1 MRRQT
6 ALWGVFVSRFH
17 DALERFR
24 RRRLSAD
31 EAGELLGVS
40 GRQFRRLCVRF
51 DDEGLEGLRDRRIG
65 MVSPRRADPTEIGRM
80 CGLYRDRYA
89 DFTVKHFHEALVRE
103 HNYKL
108 CYTVTRLALRSAGL
122 VAKATLRGKHRKKRE
137 RRPLPGMLLFQD
149 GSTHCWLPDT
159 AAQQDLIVTLDDAT
173 GHITS
178 IFLTEEEGTMSS
190 FQGLAETI
198 RRHGLFGAFYTDRG
212 SHYFLTPEAGG
223 KVDKKNL
230 TQVGRALAQLGIRHI
245 PSYSPEARGR
255 MERAFGTLQGR
266 IPQELRIGGHASAE
280 AANVYLRDVFMPDF
294 NNRFGVA
301 ASEAGT
307 AYIAYAGTALDDTL
321 CVQEDRQ
328 VGRDNCVS
336 WRGKSLQ
343 IPEQMHRHH
352 YVRATIRVHEYT
364 DGALA
369 LFDGPRCLARYD
381 RDAKLIEPTLPRA
394 A

>member
-1 MRRQT
+1 MRRQS
-6 ALWGVFVSRFH
+6 ALWGVFVSRFR

-51 DDEGLEGLRDRRIG
+51 DDEGEDGLRDRRLG
-65 MVSPRRADPTEIGRM
+65 KASSRRADAAEISRM
-80 CGLYRDRYA
+80 RELFRDRYA
-89 DFTVKHFHEALVRE
+89 DFSVRHFHETLVRE

-108 CYTVTRLALRSAGL
+108 CYTVTRLALQSAGL
-122 VAKATLRGKHRKKRE
+122 VRKATLRGKHRKKRE

-159 AAQQDLIVTLDDAT
+159 PDKQDLIVTLDDAT

-190 FQGLAETI
+190 FQGLGETI

-212 SHYFLTPEAGG
+212 SHYFLTQEAGG

-266 IPQELRIGGHASAE
+266 IPQELRVHGHATAA

-294 NNRFGVA
+294 NARFGVKP
-301 ASEAGT
+301 SEDGS
-307 AYIAYAGTALDDTL
+307 AYIAYVGAALEDTL
-321 CVQEDRQ
+321 CLQEDRQ

-336 WRGKSLQ
+336 WQGKSLQ
-343 IPEQMHRHH
+343 IPQQTHRHH
-352 YVRATIRVHEYT
+352 YVRATVRVHQYP
-364 DGALA
+364 DGTLA

-381 RDAKLIEPTLPRA
+381 RDAKLITPTMPRA

>member
-1 MRRQT
+1 MRRQS
-6 ALWGVFVSRFH
+6 ALWGVFVSRFR

-51 DDEGLEGLRDRRIG
+51 DDEGEEGLRDRRLG
-65 MVSPRRADPTEIGRM
+65 KASSRRADAAEIGRM
-80 CGLYRDRYA
+80 RELFRDRYA
-89 DFTVKHFHEALVRE
+89 DFSVRHFHETLVRE

-108 CYTVTRLALRSAGL
+108 CYTVTRVALQSAGL
-122 VAKATLRGKHRKKRE
+122 VRKATLRGKHRKKRE

-159 AAQQDLIVTLDDAT
+159 QEKQDLIVTLDDAT

-212 SHYFLTPEAGG
+212 SHYFLTQEVGG

-266 IPQELRIGGHASAE
+266 IPQELRVHGHTTAE

-294 NNRFGVA
+294 NARFGVKP
-301 ASEAGT
+301 SEDGS
-307 AYIAYAGTALDDTL
+307 AYIAYVGAALEDTL

-336 WRGKSLQ
+336 WQGKSLQ
-343 IPEQMHRHH
+343 IPQQTHRHH
-352 YVRATIRVHEYT
+352 YVRATIRVHQYP

-369 LFDGPRCLARYD
+369 IFDGPRCLARYD
-381 RDAKLIEPTLPRA
+381 CDAKLIEPTMPRA

>member
-178 IFLTEEEGTMSS
+178 IFLTKEEGTMSS